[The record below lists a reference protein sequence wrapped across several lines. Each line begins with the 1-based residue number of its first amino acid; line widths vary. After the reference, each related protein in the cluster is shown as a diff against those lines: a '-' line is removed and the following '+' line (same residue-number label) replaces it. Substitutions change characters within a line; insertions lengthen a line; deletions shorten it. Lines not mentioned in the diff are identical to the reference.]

1 MTATLSVDAVQDSG
15 TDVVVV
21 VPAVRPVGAEGAV
34 VSVTVPVWVVAETAE
49 DAAETLPARSLALTV
64 NEYAVAADR
73 PVTV

>member
-1 MTATLSVDAVQDSG
+1 MSVDAVQDSG

-34 VSVTVPVWVVAETAE
+34 VSVTVPVWVVAETA
-49 DAAETLPARSLALTV
+49 AEEAEVLPAASLARTV
-64 NEYAVAADR
+64 NEYAVPADR